1 MTNNMV
7 RTTGLRTVKDDQTWR
22 YGEQLSG
29 TVSVTLDMDVFQA
42 ITNADRD
49 KYFTGYTDDA
59 TDFYIK
65 SGLPLA
71 RITSGAAAGLY
82 GPYNPSATDGRKAAV
97 AGLLESNIH
106 ILVTAGG
113 WVVDDTQMVG
123 MRFRGNVIVENLP
136 GADVTD
142 AVWNGDFVA
151 VDPDTGVTK
160 RLLNED
166 ETAAT
171 PPSGN

>member
-42 ITNADRD
+42 ITKSDRD

-65 SGLPLA
+65 SGLPLV
-71 RITSGAAAGLY
+71 RITSGAPLDCMARITRLR
-82 GPYNPSATDGRKAAV
+82 P
-97 AGLLESNIH
+97 
-106 ILVTAGG
+106 
-113 WVVDDTQMVG
+113 
-123 MRFRGNVIVENLP
+123 
-136 GADVTD
+136 
-142 AVWNGDFVA
+142 
-151 VDPDTGVTK
+151 TGVRK
-160 RLLNED
+160 LW
-166 ETAAT
+166 
-171 PPSGN
+171 PVS